1 MKKIYV
7 VFNQYGIGIS
17 GQEAFTRK
25 ADAKR
30 YFKKI
35 QSYNMCI
42 NTHMIE
48 VEINS
53 EHGNKIIHST
63 NTEYVFGS
71 SMFAELDLKCAS
83 VTVEDPGPVKEV
95 ERYGNTCYSVI
106 MAKSPTECED
116 ARKMVIEYMSRSDLI

>member
-17 GQEAFTRK
+17 DQEAFTRK
-25 ADAKR
+25 ADANR

-42 NTHMIE
+42 HTHMIE

-53 EHGNKIIHST
+53 EHGDKIIHST
-63 NTEYVFGS
+63 NTEYVFGTT
-71 SMFAELDLKCAS
+71 MFHELDLEWCAI
-83 VTVEDPGPVKEV
+83 TGKEPGPVEQV
-95 ERYGNTCYSVI
+95 ERYGRTCYSVV

-116 ARKMVIEYMSRSDLI
+116 ARKMIEEYIKNNKE